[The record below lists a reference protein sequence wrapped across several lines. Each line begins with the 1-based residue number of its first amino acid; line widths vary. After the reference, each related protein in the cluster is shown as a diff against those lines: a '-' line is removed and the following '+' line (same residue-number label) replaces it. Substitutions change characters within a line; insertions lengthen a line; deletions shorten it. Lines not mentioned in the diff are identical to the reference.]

1 MANPVQYTYGAPNTG
16 STATSIPHPE
26 PVSAL
31 QIHVAGILVTVFG
44 LNELPSDS
52 ESDTNTDGDDSSSST
67 GVSILWLL
75 HPRLQTQECMAPFAG
90 HLIHEWNSHRKTL
103 PARNKNRRKGLIAIS
118 FDQRNHGTRLVVPLA
133 NEAWRSGNERH
144 ALDMY
149 SCYAGTAADVS
160 LLLDYIPG
168 YLFAG
173 GAVAAAGGSGPS
185 RTNTAMVVERN
196 LVMGISLGGHAV
208 WHVLCNDQRFTAG
221 LSVIGC
227 PDYGRLMADRARLS
241 KRKSW
246 LESHG
251 KAFFGSA
258 DFPEALIESLGRGDP
273 AGVVWG
279 HDRKSDLGLG
289 LRPGDV
295 PDDVLSD
302 DQIARVKP
310 VMKRF
315 FGNKRVL
322 VLSGGGDKLVSY
334 KFSKPFLDWVR
345 KVSGPGGWFH
355 DGGLYLQDEVFDGVG
370 HEVTPPMVDRMV
382 TFVNDTLALDEPS
395 TSGENREGKARPR
408 RGSKI

>member
-16 STATSIPHPE
+16 STAKSIPHPE

-44 LNELPSDS
+44 LNELPN
-52 ESDTNTDGDDSSSST
+52 EKDTDTAIDGGDDSPL

-90 HLIHEWNSHRKTL
+90 HLIHEWNTHRKTL
-103 PARNKNRRKGLIAIS
+103 PRTNKNRRKGLIAIS

-168 YLFAG
+168 YIFATGTGTG
-173 GAVAAAGGSGPS
+173 GAS
-185 RTNTAMVVERN
+185 RVVERN

-208 WHVLCNDQRFTAG
+208 WHVLCNDPRFTAG
-221 LSVIGC
+221 ISVVGC
-227 PDYGRLMADRARLS
+227 PDYARLMADRARLS

-246 LESHG
+246 LDGQG
-251 KAFFGSA
+251 KEFFGSV
-258 DFPEALIESLGRGDP
+258 DFPEALVESMGRGDP

-289 LRPGDV
+289 LRPGDL
-295 PDDVLSD
+295 PDEELSEE
-302 DQIARVKP
+302 QISRVKP
-310 VMKRF
+310 VMKRV
-315 FGNKRVL
+315 FGDKRVL
-322 VLSGGGDKLVSY
+322 VLSGGADKLVNY
-334 KFSKPFLDWVR
+334 RFSKPFLDWVR
-345 KVSGPGGWFH
+345 KVSEKDGWFH
-355 DGGLYLQDEVFDGVG
+355 DGGLYLEDHVFEGVG
-370 HEVTPPMVDRMV
+370 HEVTPPMVERMV
-382 TFVNDTLALDEPS
+382 DFLNQTLAVDES
-395 TSGENREGKARPR
+395 AGKVRAR